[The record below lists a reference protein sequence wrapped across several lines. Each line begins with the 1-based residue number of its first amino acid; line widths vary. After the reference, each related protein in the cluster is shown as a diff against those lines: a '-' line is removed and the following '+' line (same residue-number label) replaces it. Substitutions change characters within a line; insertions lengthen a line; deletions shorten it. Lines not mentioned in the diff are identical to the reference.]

1 MSQPIHSTAQRL
13 LNLYRQAHVIVG
25 GWAAVNDVFVKEAD
39 ESVLTE
45 LKTLPCG
52 ETLVKH
58 ILNLKN
64 GKTPMDSIETDL
76 LPYGGLM
83 QGSNTIFKLSE
94 SDYVVLQSALQNF
107 EPTANGLKQ
116 IVELPLIQNIGENWQ
131 EKIKS
136 ALSQDMDLKQ
146 KWDTVIKTWTAYNL
160 WDSAQTIIHSDIT
173 ERIKAQ
179 VQADMLDYET
189 YLPMFGQA
197 GTDLL
202 VNLRNIISTMK

>member
-1 MSQPIHSTAQRL
+1 M
-13 LNLYRQAHVIVG
+13 
-25 GWAAVNDVFVKEAD
+25 
-39 ESVLTE
+39 
-45 LKTLPCG
+45 
-52 ETLVKH
+52 
-58 ILNLKN
+58 
-64 GKTPMDSIETDL
+64 
-76 LPYGGLM
+76 
-83 QGSNTIFKLSE
+83 
-94 SDYVVLQSALQNF
+94 
-107 EPTANGLKQ
+107 
-116 IVELPLIQNIGENWQ
+116 IQNIGENWQ

-136 ALSQDMDLKQ
+136 ALFQDMELKQ